1 MTTLKVHYHK
11 ALDFVSETEIKA
23 YQNSINAANQALATK
38 TGKGNDFLGWLD
50 LPSKTE
56 DSLLAQLEQ
65 TAKKIR
71 ETVEVF
77 VVIGIGG
84 SYLGAKAVIDSL
96 SHHFAASL
104 DKGKRKAPLIVYA
117 GNNICADYLADLF
130 DLLQGREYAVA
141 VISKS
146 GTTTEPALAFRLFK
160 QDLEKKHGKA
170 GAKERIIAVTDPKSG
185 ALRQLAA
192 TEGYTTFSIPPD
204 VGGRFSVLTAVGLLP
219 IAVAGFDIRA
229 LLNGA
234 KAMETIGNGNAD
246 LATNPISRYV
256 AVRNALY
263 KKGKKIE
270 ILAAYH
276 PRLQYIGEWWKQL
289 YGESEGKDGK
299 GVFPAS
305 VNFSCDLHSMGQLI
319 QDGER
324 NIFETVLAVAQTKQ
338 TVVVPNDPD
347 NLDKLNF
354 LTGKTIQ
361 EVNKQA
367 EKGTLI
373 AHVEGGVPNIAIEI
387 ETINEYNL
395 GQLIYFFEKAC
406 AVSGYQI
413 DVNPFDQPGVEAYK
427 TNMFALLGKAG
438 FEKLAAEIQAKL

>member
-11 ALDFVSETEIKA
+11 ALDFVSEAEIKS
-23 YQNSINAANQALATK
+23 YQQGIEAANKALASK

-56 DSLLAQLEQ
+56 ETLLSQIET
-65 TAKKIR
+65 TAAKIR
-71 ETVEVF
+71 NAVDVF

-84 SYLGAKAVIDSL
+84 SYLGAKSIIDAL
-96 SHHFAASL
+96 SHHFAAAL
-104 DKGKRKAPLIVYA
+104 DKKTRKAPLIVYA
-117 GNNICADYLADLF
+117 GNNICADYIADLF
-130 DLLQGREYAVA
+130 DLLQGKEYAVA

-146 GTTTEPALAFRLFK
+146 GTTTEPALAFRMFK
-160 QDLEKKHGKA
+160 QDLEKKHGKE

-192 TEGYTTFSIPPD
+192 TEGYTTFTIPPD

-219 IAVAGFDIRA
+219 IAVAGFDIRS
-229 LLNGA
+229 LVNGA
-234 KAMETIGNGNAD
+234 KAMENIGNGDASIAN
-246 LATNPISRYV
+246 NPISRYV

-263 KKGKKIE
+263 KKGKNIE

-289 YGESEGKDGK
+289 YGESEGKGGK
-299 GVFPAS
+299 GIFPAS

-324 NIFETVLAVAQTKQ
+324 NIFETVLAVAQTKH
-338 TVVVPNDPD
+338 TVVVPNDPE

-438 FEKLAAEIQAKL
+438 FEQLAAEIKAKL

>member
-11 ALDFVSETEIKA
+11 ALDFVSEAEIKS
-23 YQNSINAANQALATK
+23 YQQGIEAANKALASK

-56 DSLLAQLEQ
+56 ETLLAQIET
-65 TAKKIR
+65 TAAKISK
-71 ETVEVF
+71 TVDVF
-77 VVIGIGG
+77 VIIGIGG
-84 SYLGAKAVIDSL
+84 SYLGAKSIIDAL
-96 SHHFAASL
+96 SHHFAAAL
-104 DKGKRKAPLIVYA
+104 DKKARKAPLIVYA
-117 GNNICADYLADLF
+117 GNNICADYIADLF
-130 DLLQGREYAVA
+130 DLLQGKEYAVA

-146 GTTTEPALAFRLFK
+146 GTTTEPALAFRMFK
-160 QDLEKKHGKA
+160 QDLEKKHGKE

-192 TEGYTTFSIPPD
+192 TEGYTTFTIPPD

-219 IAVAGFDIRA
+219 IAVAGFDIRS
-229 LLNGA
+229 LVNGA
-234 KAMETIGNGNAD
+234 KAMENIGNGDVSIAN
-246 LATNPISRYV
+246 NPISRYV

-263 KKGKKIE
+263 KKGKNIE

-299 GVFPAS
+299 GIFPAA

-324 NIFETVLAVAQTKQ
+324 NIFETVLAVAQTKH
-338 TVVVPNDPD
+338 TVIVPNDPE

-438 FEKLAAEIQAKL
+438 FEQLAADIKAKL

>member
-11 ALDFVSETEIKA
+11 ALDFVTENEIKSFQA
-23 YQNSINAANQALATK
+23 KIDENYKALANK

-50 LPSKTE
+50 LPSTTE
-56 DSLLAQLEQ
+56 ESFLTEIENVA
-65 TAKKIR
+65 AKIR
-71 ETVEVF
+71 KTAEVF

-84 SYLGAKAVIDSL
+84 SYLGAKSMIDAL
-96 SHHFAASL
+96 SHHFAASISQE
-104 DKGKRKAPLIVYA
+104 KRKSPLIVYA
-117 GNNICADYLADLF
+117 GNNICADYIADLF
-130 DLLQGREYAVA
+130 DLLEGKDYSVA

-160 QDLEKKHGKA
+160 QDLEKKYGKS
-170 GAKERIIAVTDPKSG
+170 GAKDRIIAVTDPKSG
-185 ALRQLAA
+185 ALKQLAT
-192 TEGYTTFSIPPD
+192 TEGYTTFSIPPI

-219 IAVAGFDIRA
+219 IAVAGFDIKQMIA
-229 LLNGA
+229 GA
-234 KAMETIGNGNAD
+234 KAMEIIGNGD
-246 LATNPISRYV
+246 TSIDTNPISKYA

-263 KKGKKIE
+263 KKGKNIE

-299 GVFPAS
+299 GIFPAS

-324 NIFETVLAVAQTKQ
+324 NIFETVLRINKTKN
-338 TVVVPNDPD
+338 TVIIPNDPE

-354 LTGKTIQ
+354 LSGKTIQ
-361 EVNKQA
+361 EVNSMA
-367 EKGTLI
+367 EKGTMV
-373 AHVEGGVPNIAIEI
+373 AHVEGKVPNLAIELD
-387 ETINEYNL
+387 EINEYNL

-406 AVSGYQI
+406 AISGYI
-413 DVNPFDQPGVEAYK
+413 INVNPFDQPGVEAYK

-438 FEKLAAEIQAKL
+438 FESLAEEIQKKL

>member
-11 ALDFVSETEIKA
+11 ALDFVSEAEIKS
-23 YQNSINAANQALATK
+23 YQQGIEAANKALASK

-56 DSLLAQLEQ
+56 ETLLAQIET
-65 TAKKIR
+65 TAAKIR
-71 ETVEVF
+71 NAVDVF

-84 SYLGAKAVIDSL
+84 SYLGAKSIIDAL
-96 SHHFAASL
+96 SHHFAAAL
-104 DKGKRKAPLIVYA
+104 DKKARKAPLIVYA
-117 GNNICADYLADLF
+117 GNNICADYIADLF
-130 DLLQGREYAVA
+130 DLLQGKEYAVA

-146 GTTTEPALAFRLFK
+146 GTTTEPALAFRMFK
-160 QDLEKKHGKA
+160 QDLEKKHGKE

-192 TEGYTTFSIPPD
+192 TEGYTTFTIPPD

-219 IAVAGFDIRA
+219 IAVAGFDIRS
-229 LLNGA
+229 LIDGA
-234 KAMETIGNGNAD
+234 KAMENIGNGDAAIAN
-246 LATNPISRYV
+246 NPISRYV

-263 KKGKKIE
+263 KKGKNIE

-299 GVFPAS
+299 GIFPAS

-324 NIFETVLAVAQTKQ
+324 NIFETVLAVAQTKH
-338 TVVVPNDPD
+338 TVVVPNDPE

-438 FEKLAAEIQAKL
+438 FEQLAAEIKAKL